1 MTKDLLLEIGTE
13 EIPARFFEPAL
24 KQMAELAAA
33 ALQANQLPYGEIKTY
48 GTPRRLTLLV
58 TNLPEKQADRQ
69 TEVKGPAKKA
79 AYDESGQPTKALLGF
94 CKGQGVS
101 VENLMEK
108 ELNGALY
115 IYANKEIK
123 GQDTACLLPSILE
136 ELVHKI
142 YFPKPMRWGYGEMR
156 FARPIHWLVALLGTD
171 ILSLRIAGI
180 TAGRESRGH
189 RFLGKQQVI
198 IADPQSYIDALRQEK
213 VLVDQEERKALIWQQ
228 VQEAAAACGGEV
240 KADGEL
246 LTEVTFLLEWPT
258 ALVGSFAESYLSMPV
273 EMIITPMREHQRYF
287 PVYKKDGSLLP
298 YFIAVRN
305 GDANHLDIVRAGNE
319 KVLLARLA
327 DAAFF
332 WQEDCEKP
340 LAENAARLENI
351 VFHEKL
357 GTLAE
362 KVSRIRQL
370 AAYIA
375 QTLSYNEAEV
385 AYTDRAVTLMK
396 CDLVSHAVFEFTE
409 LQGIMGKY
417 YARVSQEPEEVA
429 VAIEEQYLPRF
440 AGDELPQTKAGIALA
455 LADRLDSIIGFLGL
469 DMQPTGSQDPF
480 ALRRQAI
487 GICQI
492 IVRHNLPLSLED
504 LARQAYAGYAGVSLI
519 LDETTTCQNFLGFMK
534 QRLDNSLSEEGVAY
548 DVINAILAG
557 DIRFP
562 AACYR
567 KAKALAA
574 FRSNAE
580 FREMMAGFKRA
591 ANITKDQP
599 PMTIQPAAFTE
610 KVEENLADAIG
621 VAAQAAAQADVAQDY
636 QGVLSALATL
646 RKPVD
651 AFLTDVMVMVDD
663 ATVKANRIGLLQ
675 KVVAIASHIGDLSQL
690 VD

>member
-24 KQMAELAAA
+24 KQMAELAAS

-48 GTPRRLTLLV
+48 GTPRRLTLLI

-101 VENLMEK
+101 IENLIEK

-115 IYANKEIK
+115 VYANKEIK

-156 FARPIHWLVALLGTD
+156 FARPIHWLVALLGAD
-171 ILSLRIAGI
+171 VLSLRIAGI

-189 RFLGKQQVI
+189 RFLGKQQVVI
-198 IADPQSYIDALRQEK
+198 SDPQSYVDALRQEK

-228 VQEAAAACGGEV
+228 VQEAAASCGGEV
-240 KADGEL
+240 KADEEL

-298 YFIAVRN
+298 HFIAVRN
-305 GDANHLDIVRAGNE
+305 GDTNYLDIVRAGNE

-340 LAENAARLENI
+340 LVENAPRLENI

-362 KVSRIRQL
+362 KVDRIRQL
-370 AAYIA
+370 ATNIA
-375 QTLSYNEAEV
+375 QALSYNETEISH
-385 AYTDRAVTLMK
+385 TDRAVTLMK

-409 LQGIMGKY
+409 LQGTMGKY
-417 YARVSQEPEEVA
+417 YARVSHEPEEVA
-429 VAIEEQYLPRF
+429 IAIEEQYLPRF
-440 AGDELPQTKAGIALA
+440 AGDQLPQTKAGIALA

-487 GICQI
+487 GVCQI
-492 IVRHNLPLSLED
+492 LVRHNLPLSLED
-504 LARQAYAGYAGVSLI
+504 LAHQAYAGYADVSLV
-519 LDETTTCQNFLGFMK
+519 LDEMTTCQNFLGFMK

-548 DVINAILAG
+548 DVINAVLAG

-574 FRSNAE
+574 FRNDAE

-599 PMTIQPAAFTE
+599 PMVIQPAAFTE
-610 KVEENLADAIG
+610 AAEKNLADAIA
-621 VAAQAAAQADVAQDY
+621 VAALAAAQADVAQDY
-636 QGVLSALATL
+636 QGVLSALASL
-646 RKPVD
+646 RQPVD